1 MREEISETRDKM
13 REPPEKIGA
22 PHRQISAAREKAG
35 RDADIAG
42 GLFVDDREL
51 RRRLNPKLGWDRFR
65 AAIRAA
71 EATPSPN
78 GRDFPRASAL
88 WGGRY
93 WPAVVAYL
101 DDVNKVHTDEL
112 AVSADDGPEDFDA
125 ATRNAPRLQ
134 ARPPWPALLD
144 RAAIGARSDGL
155 PASLRRFAPRS

>member
-1 MREEISETRDKM
+1 MRQAREEIS
-13 REPPEKIGA
+13 EPPEKIGEPTA
-22 PHRQISAAREKAG
+22 TTG

-65 AAIRAA
+65 ATIRTA

-78 GRDFPRASAL
+78 GRDFPKTSAL

-112 AVSADDGPEDFDA
+112 GSSTDDGPEDFDA
-125 ATRNAPRLQ
+125 ATRTTPRLQ
-134 ARPPWPALLD
+134 ARPPRPALLD
-144 RAAIGARSDGL
+144 RATTGARPDGL
-155 PASLRRFAPRS
+155 PASVRRFAPRS